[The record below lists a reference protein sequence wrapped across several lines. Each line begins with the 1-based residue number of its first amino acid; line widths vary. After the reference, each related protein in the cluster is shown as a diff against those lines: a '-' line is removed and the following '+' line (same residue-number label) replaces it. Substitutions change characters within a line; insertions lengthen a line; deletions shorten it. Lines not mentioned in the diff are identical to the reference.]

1 MRKIRRLVATVAI
14 LTLAALPAACGG
26 RSVKIGPTGS
36 KVTGKV
42 VRGGTV
48 TVAEVGQSPNF
59 IFPYSPDTN
68 SNGFNANLTLGLWPY
83 LVYAGDRGKSTVN
96 PQESL
101 YSSLKYSHHDSVIT
115 IVLKPW
121 KWSDGAP
128 ITSRDFTFTYNL
140 LKANY
145 RNWFRYS
152 PGLFPADVTRVVA
165 PNVHTVVID
174 LTRSYNPTFY
184 TDNVL
189 SAIQLIPQ
197 HAWDKTSLTG
207 KVGNYDDTTG
217 GAKAVYGFL
226 QKQGGDMSTFAT
238 SPLWKVVDGPWKLGT
253 FNSSG
258 YYSWVPNKNYSGP
271 DKPILNKVA
280 WTPFTSE
287 TAEMDALRSGTA
299 VDVGNLPQ
307 SDIRQVGALEGD
319 GYSVASLPLAGVAE
333 IVPNLYNAAVG
344 PMLRQLYIRQALE
357 YLIDRPQIK
366 SKVFGGYAD
375 PGNGPVP
382 LLYGPSRV
390 SPLESAGGPYPYSP
404 ARAIA
409 LLKAHGW
416 KVVPHGVSACERPGA
431 GGSDCGAG
439 IAAGER
445 LEFTLLFPSGET
457 TFDQQN
463 AAIQATEA
471 AAGVRINL
479 KTEPFN
485 TLVATAGICT
495 ASSHPAATCGW
506 QLQDYGY
513 DPYNLDPS
521 GNGMFDTGGFSNFS
535 GYSDAKEDRLV
546 EATEYGSS
554 TAAFYAYENYTARQL
569 PVLWLPNT
577 SALFVFRKNLAGITP
592 WNPFSA
598 STDPEV
604 WHYTK
609 PGS

>member
-1 MRKIRRLVATVAI
+1 MRKIRRLAATVAI
-14 LTLAALPAACGG
+14 LTLAALSAACGG
-26 RSVKIGPTGS
+26 GSVKVGSTGS
-36 KVTGKV
+36 RVTGKT

-48 TVAEVGQSPNF
+48 NVAEIGQSPNF
-59 IFPYSPDTN
+59 IFPYPPATN
-68 SNGFNANLTLGLWPY
+68 SNGFNANFTLGLWPD
-83 LVYAGDRGKSTVN
+83 LVYAGDRGKSLVN

-101 YSSLKYSHHDSVIT
+101 YTSLRYSHHDSVIT

-121 KWSDGAP
+121 NWSDGAP

-140 LKANY
+140 LRVNY

-152 PGLFPADVTRVVA
+152 PGLFPTDVTRVVT
-165 PNVHTVVID
+165 PNAHTVVID
-174 LTRSYNPTFY
+174 LTRAYNPTFY

-189 SAIQLIPQ
+189 SAIQLMPQ
-197 HAWDKTSLTG
+197 HAWDKTSLAG
-207 KVGNYDDTTG
+207 KVGNYDETTE

-226 QKQGGDMSTFAT
+226 QKQGGDMSTFGT

-253 FNSSG
+253 FESSG

-287 TAEMDALRSGTA
+287 TAEVDALRSGTA
-299 VDVGNLPQ
+299 LDFGALPL
-307 SDIRQVGALEGD
+307 SDIRQVRALESD
-319 GYSVASLPLAGVAE
+319 GYAVASLSLAGVAE
-333 IVPNLYNAAVG
+333 IVPNLYNADVG
-344 PMLRQLYIRQALE
+344 PMLRQLYVRQALE
-357 YLIDRPQIK
+357 YLIDRPQIV
-366 SKVFGGYAD
+366 SKVYAGYAD

-382 LLYGPSRV
+382 LLFGRQWV

-404 ARAIA
+404 ARAVA

-416 KVVPHGVSACERPGA
+416 KVVPHGVSACERPGT
-431 GGSDCGAG
+431 GRSDCGAG
-439 IAAGER
+439 IVSGER
-445 LEFTLLFPSGET
+445 LEFTLLLPSGET

-479 KTEPFN
+479 KPEPFS
-485 TLVATAGICT
+485 TLVATGICT
-495 ASSHPAATCGW
+495 ARSHPAASCGW

-513 DPYNLDPS
+513 SPYNLDPS
-521 GNGMFDTGGFSNFS
+521 GSGMFNTGGFSNFS
-535 GYSDAKEDRLV
+535 GYSDAEEDRLI

-577 SALFVFRKNLAGITP
+577 SALFVYRKNLAGITP
-592 WNPFSA
+592 WNPFSV